1 VYAEWEDGTGY
12 VNGQIYWPP
21 PPVPPTTYP
30 LERLKSRYGEV
41 PAVAEYVRAHSGD
54 ETEVWNEA
62 VREWEKQTRTLTREA
77 GRQYMADLESGKTA
91 DEAAEVALN
100 ALCVSPLVDTA
111 EIFDESGPTPQDYPV
126 RMIKVQWAG
135 LSDKVLVELNPEPPR
150 NWPSP
155 KPMAHDDFEAFVR
168 ILRRLEG
175 EGPVTLEI
183 KGGNMFYMSGPGT
196 EERIEKQRREEQ

>member
-41 PAVAEYVRAHSGD
+41 PAVIEYVRTHEGD

-62 VREWEKQTRTLTREA
+62 YREWEKQTRALTRELA
-77 GRQYMADLESGKTA
+77 RRYMADLESGKTA
-91 DEAAEVALN
+91 DEAIGVALDSLL
-100 ALCVSPLVDTA
+100 ASPLVATA
-111 EIFDESGPTPQDYPV
+111 RVEVSPEMEPTPC
-126 RMIKVQWAG
+126 RNIAMRWAG
-135 LSDKVLVELNPEPPR
+135 LSQTDWLMYTPHMTLDV
-150 NWPSP
+150 SAP
-155 KPMAHDDFEAFVR
+155 KPMTHDDFEAFVR